1 MKKFL
6 LLAGMMTINIYSMN
20 DDISM
25 DNSRNFPEIWI
36 GIKWRIVPQDEYN
49 LSARIKAINKVTT
62 TLATIAQ
69 RVNDLPFDGD
79 RKTILVTR
87 LQQIVSHGLACKQ
100 TIENT
105 SLDPESSFSEEASLK
120 VLADSF
126 LVPYHRSENE
136 LRTQVEVLAQ
146 MVHDQNT
153 EGVEA
158 ILARLEALQLN

>member
-1 MKKFL
+1 MKKIL
-6 LLAGMMTINIYSMN
+6 LLTGMMAINIYSMN
-20 DDISM
+20 DDM
-25 DNSRNFPEIWI
+25 NTDNSQGFPEIWI
-36 GIKWRIVPQDEYN
+36 GIKWRIVPSNRYT
-49 LSARIKAINKVTT
+49 LPARIKAITRVTE

-87 LQQIVSHGLACKQ
+87 LQEIVSHGLACKQ

-105 SLDPESSFSEEASLK
+105 PLDPESSFSQEASLK
-120 VLADSF
+120 AIADSF

-136 LRTQVEVLAQ
+136 LRTQVEVLEQ
-146 MVHDQNT
+146 MVHDQNA